1 VAQTRTRGGDSATL
15 LGVTEP
21 SSGDPHRPDEPRT
34 SYLIGRLDRALRRAL
49 EEGVRAHGLTVAQY
63 TAMSVIRS
71 RSGLSNA
78 QLARLG
84 FMSPQGAHHVLRA
97 LDEGGLVHREP
108 DPNHGRV
115 IRTTLTARGKRV
127 IAACDRHVEVVEAL
141 MFDGIDEAELS
152 MVRRHLRTALH
163 GLEHRDPDAWT
174 TATGED

>member
-1 VAQTRTRGGDSATL
+1 M
-15 LGVTEP
+15 TEP
-21 SSGDPHRPDEPRT
+21 RTTEPHRPDPQRPDEPRT

-97 LDEGGLVHREP
+97 LDEGGLVRREP

-115 IRTTLTARGKRV
+115 IRTTLTPLGQRV
-127 IAACDRHVEVVEAL
+127 IAACDRHVDVVEAL
-141 MFDGIDEAELS
+141 MFGGIDGADLAN
-152 MVRRHLRTALH
+152 VRGHLRAALH
-163 GLEHRDPDAWT
+163 KLEHRDPDTWT
-174 TATGED
+174 TPAGNED

>member
-1 VAQTRTRGGDSATL
+1 
-15 LGVTEP
+15 VTEP
-21 SSGDPHRPDEPRT
+21 RTTEPHRPDPQRPDEPRT

-97 LDEGGLVHREP
+97 LDEGGLVRREP

-115 IRTTLTARGKRV
+115 IRTTLTPLGQRV
-127 IAACDRHVEVVEAL
+127 IAACDRHVDVVEAL
-141 MFDGIDEAELS
+141 MFGGVDGTDLAN
-152 MVRRHLRTALH
+152 VC
-163 GLEHRDPDAWT
+163 
-174 TATGED
+174 